1 MFKFPSHKATP
12 SAVKKYLTRGLSLS
26 RGDNSMISCHLKSGL
41 IRGMAFGDSD
51 LIRLV
56 YKQIPI
62 LPDLQYAVA
71 TLLSSVAQRSSL
83 LKPQGVVEHD
93 LSLVLFVSKQKHL
106 DSFKKTNKQTN
117 KQTNKTNKK
126 KNNVE
131 FRQIYKHEQKYN
143 SD

>member
-1 MFKFPSHKATP
+1 
-12 SAVKKYLTRGLSLS
+12 
-26 RGDNSMISCHLKSGL
+26 
-41 IRGMAFGDSD
+41 
-51 LIRLV
+51 
-56 YKQIPI
+56 
-62 LPDLQYAVA
+62 
-71 TLLSSVAQRSSL
+71 L